1 MDAAQITAVGT
12 ASVAG
17 LGSIGAGCRFVWKK
31 VEARFAAIEAELV
44 HCRNRER
51 ADQERRAIQLSV
63 IEILWQEVERV
74 TPDSFVL
81 RRAGKLLD
89 GLRAKVKG
97 EAE

>member
-1 MDAAQITAVGT
+1 MDAAQVTAIASAAVG
-12 ASVAG
+12 A

-31 VEARFAAIEAELV
+31 VETRFAAIEVELA
-44 HCRNRER
+44 HCRSRER

-63 IEILWQEVERV
+63 IEILWQEIERV
-74 TPDSFVL
+74 TPGSSVL
-81 RRAGKLLD
+81 RRAEKLLE